1 MESNIRNDSEIWLQ
15 SQQFSRFHHWTEIF
29 CGEMHNETATTT
41 PSYRNFKA
49 FRGIDSAILFPFFYQ
64 CHTVWM
70 VRHTLVCFQFNVT
83 DEYSSTICPHQIH
96 LFMQSVHRKM
106 FRNKTCRAQFSCCCW
121 VDVRSKSELNPLEK
135 GWKKRVAK
143 STHIIIISIG
153 LKDGRERWPFFQL
166 NYWSEKCHSIF
177 TIKFF
182 TDSILIKLINTHILS
197 LSSVLGVL
205 WTCRKALPHFLL
217 QVEIFLIEK
226 VEDWFLPFVKLSKM

>member
-29 CGEMHNETATTT
+29 CGEMHNETATAT

-64 CHTVWM
+64 CHTVWT
-70 VRHTLVCFQFNVT
+70 VRNTLVCFQFNVT

-106 FRNKTCRAQFSCCCW
+106 FRNKTYRAQFSCCCCW

-135 GWKKRVAK
+135 GWKK
-143 STHIIIISIG
+143 G
-153 LKDGRERWPFFQL
+153 LPSQP
-166 NYWSEKCHSIF
+166 
-177 TIKFF
+177 
-182 TDSILIKLINTHILS
+182 ILLS
-197 LSSVLGVL
+197 LALG
-205 WTCRKALPHFLL
+205 WRMAARDGHF
-217 QVEIFLIEK
+217 FN
-226 VEDWFLPFVKLSKM
+226 